1 MLGLRR
7 EVLEYI
13 VIGVTSFRIANALWT
28 ASRIGMSHLPTNVLR
43 KTQRRS
49 SHLSFCPGWEL
60 LGFSAVTIVA
70 IAQEVLSVQHRAG
83 ITDVC
88 FILTPVG
95 GLRS

>member
-13 VIGVTSFRIANALWT
+13 VIGVTSVRVANALWT
-28 ASRIGMSHLPTNVLR
+28 APRIGMSRLLMFVLR

-60 LGFSAVTIVA
+60 LGFGAVTIVA

-83 ITDVC
+83 ITVISS
-88 FILTPVG
+88 ILPPVG
-95 GLRS
+95 CLRS